1 MTSSRVE
8 RRNGVA
14 KRKKFDRAVSDFVQ
28 FIVLFLQV
36 DIIIRHVYFLVI
48 DDNELQLSLRI

>member
-48 DDNELQLSLRI
+48 DDNELQLSL